1 MSEEVLSRQ
10 EHEEFAKRIDAE
22 NKRQNARIEALEET
36 VRQINELTISVREMA
51 VNMGNMLEE
60 QRKQGVRLEKLEM
73 EPGETHK
80 QIRMSVITTVIG
92 AIVGAAVGAVLMIL

>member
-1 MSEEVLSRQ
+1 MFSASLVSKYD
-10 EHEEFAKRIDAE
+10 FAQYTK
-22 NKRQNARIEALEET
+22 KMPT
-36 VRQINELTISVREMA
+36 
-51 VNMGNMLEE
+51 NMLEE

>member
-1 MSEEVLSRQ
+1 MSEEMLSRQ
-10 EHEEFAKRIDAE
+10 EHEEYVKRIDAE

-60 QRKQGVRLEKLEM
+60 QRKQGARLEKLEM

-92 AIVGAAVGAVLMIL
+92 AIVGAVVGAVLMLL